1 MSFPRPRPR
10 IGRRSIAYLTALG
23 LLIAGGC
30 VTGTGMPA
38 PGPEHIRSLE
48 SRVQSSG
55 SADARFDLAVAY
67 HAAGRDADATTTLEP
82 VANAGEADAAAWS
95 LLAIGYEAQDRFG
108 DAGRAWDAYLAAGG
122 SRRVDRKARA
132 RLQLL
137 ERLELHRAV
146 DDALAREQQLPGTP
160 DPATIGIFPF
170 ALSGP
175 SPDLQPLGRAI
186 AELLTTDLGVS
197 GRLTLVERTQ
207 VQYLLD
213 ELNLAESGR
222 VDPATAARS
231 GRIVGAGRIVQG
243 SINGDAAALRIE
255 ATVVPVASGTPSSPV
270 QQNTPLDGLL
280 DAEKQLALSLYSSLG
295 IQLTVAERELV
306 LRRPTDNV
314 QALLAFGAGLG
325 ADDAGRY
332 AEAVREFERALNLD
346 SGFEL
351 ARLRRDESRLRQEA
365 SEENMN
371 ELTGLTERELG
382 WDLASWL
389 RRRLI
394 FAAIDRV
401 VPEPDLRDPLPELF
415 VIEGLDRRA
424 RVDVIIHPPAG
435 GGR

>member
-1 MSFPRPRPR
+1 
-10 IGRRSIAYLTALG
+10 
-23 LLIAGGC
+23 
-30 VTGTGMPA
+30 
-38 PGPEHIRSLE
+38 
-48 SRVQSSG
+48 
-55 SADARFDLAVAY
+55 
-67 HAAGRDADATTTLEP
+67 
-82 VANAGEADAAAWS
+82 
-95 LLAIGYEAQDRFG
+95 
-108 DAGRAWDAYLAAGG
+108 
-122 SRRVDRKARA
+122 
-132 RLQLL
+132 
-137 ERLELHRAV
+137 
-146 DDALAREQQLPGTP
+146 
-160 DPATIGIFPF
+160 
-170 ALSGP
+170 
-175 SPDLQPLGRAI
+175 
-186 AELLTTDLGVS
+186 
-197 GRLTLVERTQ
+197 RLTVVERTQ
-207 VQYLLD
+207 LQYLLD
-213 ELNLAESGR
+213 ELSLAESGR

-255 ATVVPVASGTPSSPV
+255 ASVVPVASGTPSSPV

-295 IQLTVAERELV
+295 VQLTVAERERV

-332 AEAVREFERALNLD
+332 ADAVREFERALDLD

-351 ARLRRDESRLRQEA
+351 ARLWRDESRLRQEA

-371 ELTGLTERELG
+371 ELTGLAERELG

-415 VIEGLDRRA
+415 GIEGLDRRA